1 MNRFEG
7 KVAIVS
13 GAANGIGRAIADR
26 LAAEGAAIG
35 LLKAALPGGL
45 SPGKGAFFVAKQFR
59 FNQVSRNSRHIQ
71 CNKGVGRSRT
81 MTV

>member
-7 KVAIVS
+7 KVTIVS

-35 LLKAALPGGL
+35 LLDREG
-45 SPGKGAFFVAKQFR
+45 
-59 FNQVSRNSRHIQ
+59 
-71 CNKGVGRSRT
+71 
-81 MTV
+81 